1 MKKSLLFI
9 FVLAGFLSAC
19 KKTTTTTP
27 DPKTTSVILS
37 ADKTGFFSGG
47 QDKITFSAKL
57 PTNESVT
64 ESSDFYVD
72 GVKIAGN
79 TFSSNVAGEYSAY
92 AIYDEVKSGTIT
104 FGVVDKVESPSS
116 YTRKVLV
123 EDYTGAWCGWCP
135 RVAYKLEEAVKA
147 SANIIPVGVHYGDGM
162 TYTFANQ
169 MMTKYDI
176 TGFPTAMLNRESK
189 WNETQSALNVLLSDV
204 ARIGLGISSSK
215 SGETLS
221 VNVKVGFTMST
232 NTPLKL
238 VVYLT
243 EDGILEDQ
251 ENYLNTT
258 PGGAWYQAG
267 SPIVD
272 FEHNHVLRTA
282 LTDVFGD
289 AIPPYVVLARNT
301 YSTDFSIDISNYDI
315 NKLNLVAFV
324 LSDLGGTHVY
334 NTQIAKAGTTVDFD

>member
-1 MKKSLLFI
+1 MKKPLLFI
-9 FVLAGFLSAC
+9 FFLAAFLSAC
-19 KKTTTTTP
+19 E
-27 DPKTTSVILS
+27 KTTSTSPDSKTSSVLLS
-37 ADKTGFFSGG
+37 ADKIGFFSGS

-57 PTNESVT
+57 PNNESVT

-72 GVKIAGN
+72 GLKISGN

-92 AIYDEVKSGTIT
+92 AIYDEVKSGTLT

-116 YTRKVLV
+116 YTRKILV
-123 EDYTGAWCGWCP
+123 EAFTGAWCGYCP

-147 SANIIPVGVHYGDGM
+147 NANIIPVGVHTGDEM
-162 TYTFANQ
+162 TYAFVSQ

-176 TGFPTAMLNRESK
+176 TGVPTALLNRGSK
-189 WNETQSALNVLLSDV
+189 WNEEQSELNVLLAKV
-204 ARIGLGISSSK
+204 ARIGLGISSSQ
-215 SGETLS
+215 SGNNLS
-221 VNVKVGFTMST
+221 VTVNVGFTLST

-251 ENYLNTT
+251 ENYLNST

-282 LTDVFGD
+282 LTDIFGD
-289 AIPPYVVLARNT
+289 AIPPYVILARNT
-301 YSTDFSIDISNYDI
+301 YSTGFLIDISKYDI
-315 NKLNLVAFV
+315 NKLKLVAFV
-324 LSDLGGTHVY
+324 MSDAGGAHVY
-334 NTQIAKAGTTVDFD
+334 NVQVAKAGTTVAFD